1 MPSNALLARLPTKPL
16 KTAVG
21 QNAPDWLT
29 ESNLRQF
36 HQLLQGPGLSAVFQ
50 PILDFRAHRYLG
62 YEGLIR
68 GPAGSPL
75 HSPLALFG
83 LAGHAGLTMEFERLC
98 RRVVLAGFAALNV
111 PEKLFINVSP
121 SCLRDPTFLNG
132 ETAELLG
139 SLGLKTSRIVIE
151 LTENQHISD
160 FSALRDIIEAYRS
173 LGYQIAIDD
182 LGEGFSNLRMW
193 SEVRPEFVKIDR
205 HFISGIE
212 SDALKFQLVRAMHDI
227 ADTCNSRIIAEGIET
242 DAEFATVRDLGIKL
256 GQGYRICRPE
266 VNPGRSPGEG
276 IRALIE
282 DSSVIIFPH
291 ERTQA
296 TVIRKLLRQ
305 VKPLAPNMEND
316 KVYAYFE
323 QHPELH
329 VLPVVKDDVPLG
341 MVNRHSLIDRFAR
354 PFQREI
360 YGRRSCTQFMDA
372 APLIVDHKTSVQEV
386 GRLLSASAK
395 HHIFDGFIITEQGR
409 YVGIGNSQD
418 LMALITDMQIH
429 AARYANPL
437 TQLPG
442 NVPINEHMERLLERG
457 ASFVAC
463 YCDIDHF
470 KPFNDAY
477 GYRKGDD
484 VILMLGKLLSGL
496 VDLQTDFIGH
506 IGGDDFMLLLQSA
519 DWEERCA
526 RMLRQFDEHM
536 AALLAPEDLA
546 RGGLVSEDRRGQ
558 PAFHPFPALSIGC
571 VRAEPGLFSSHHE
584 ISFAVSHAKKQAK
597 KSAGSSLFVE
607 RRQPAK
613 EAGIAHPPATGP

>member
-1 MPSNALLARLPTKPL
+1 MSSSALLERLHVSTVAGSEEASPL
-16 KTAVG
+16 
-21 QNAPDWLT
+21 WL
-29 ESNLRQF
+29 SDANLRHF
-36 HQLLQGPGLSAVFQ
+36 HQLLKGPGLTAVFQ
-50 PILDFRAHRYLG
+50 PILDFRARRYLG
-62 YEGLIR
+62 FEGLIR
-68 GPAGSPL
+68 GPAGSGL

-83 LAGHAGLTMEFERLC
+83 LAAHTGLTTEFERLC
-98 RRVVLAGFAALNV
+98 RRIVLTGFAALKV

-121 SCLRDPTFLNG
+121 SCLRGPTFMNG
-132 ETAELLG
+132 ETAALLDD
-139 SLGLKTSRIVIE
+139 LGLKTSQIIIE

-160 FSALRDIIEAYRS
+160 FSALRDTLKTYRR

-212 SDALKFQLVRAMHDI
+212 KDALKFQLVRAMHDI

-242 DAEFATVRDLGIKL
+242 DAEFATVRDLGIEL
-256 GQGYRICRPE
+256 GQGYRICHPD
-266 VNPGRSPGEG
+266 VDPGRTLGVG

-282 DSSVIIFPH
+282 DSSVIIFPQEH
-291 ERTQA
+291 SQA
-296 TVIRKLLRQ
+296 TTIRKLLRH
-305 VKPLAPNMEND
+305 VTPLAPSTEND
-316 KVYAYFE
+316 KVYAHFE
-323 QHPELH
+323 QSPEVH
-329 VLPVVKDDVPLG
+329 VLPVVKDNHPVG
-341 MVNRHSLIDRFAR
+341 MINRHSLIDRFAR

-360 YGRRSCTQFMDA
+360 YGRRPCTQFMDA
-372 APLIVDHKTSVQEV
+372 APLIVDHQTSVQEV

-409 YVGIGNSQD
+409 YIGIGNSQD

-442 NVPINEHMERLLERG
+442 NVPINEHMERLLSRN
-457 ASFVAC
+457 ANFVAC

-496 VDLQTDFIGH
+496 IDVKVDFIGH
-506 IGGDDFMLLLQSA
+506 IGGDDFMLLLQCD
-519 DWEERCA
+519 DWESRCA

-536 AALLAPEDLA
+536 EALLPAEDLA
-546 RGGLVSEDRRGQ
+546 RGGLIGEDRRGQ

-571 VRAEPGLFSSHHE
+571 VRVEPNVFSSHHE
-584 ISFAVSHAKKQAK
+584 ISVAVSYAKKQAK
-597 KSAGSSLFVE
+597 KTAGSSLFIE
-607 RRQPAK
+607 RRQLAK
-613 EAGIAHPPATGP
+613 

>member
-1 MPSNALLARLPTKPL
+1 MVIDND
-16 KTAVG
+16 
-21 QNAPDWLT
+21 APDWLS
-29 ESNLRQF
+29 EANLRRF
-36 HQLLQGPGLSAVFQ
+36 HELLQGPGLSAVFQ
-50 PILDFRAHRYLG
+50 PILDFKARRYLG

-68 GPAGSPL
+68 GPAGTPL

-83 LAGHAGLTMEFERLC
+83 LASHAGLTMEFERLC
-98 RRVVLAGFAALNV
+98 RRVVLSGFAALNV

-121 SCLRDPTFLNG
+121 SCLRDPTFMNG
-132 ETAELLG
+132 ETATLLG

-160 FSALRDIIEAYRS
+160 FSALRDTLKAYRS
-173 LGYQIAIDD
+173 QGYQIAIDD

-193 SEVRPEFVKIDR
+193 SELRPEFVKIDR

-212 SDALKFQLVRAMHDI
+212 KDALKFQLVRAMHDI
-227 ADTCNSRIIAEGIET
+227 AETCNSRIIAEGIET
-242 DAEFATVRDLGIKL
+242 DAEFATVRDLGIEL

-266 VNPGRSPGEG
+266 ADPGCSLGDG

-282 DSSVIIFPH
+282 ESSVIIFPH
-291 ERTQA
+291 ERSQA

-305 VKPLAPNMEND
+305 ITPLAPSMEND
-316 KVYAYFE
+316 KVYAHFE
-323 QHPELH
+323 QHPELQ
-329 VLPVVKDDVPLG
+329 VLPVVKDGMPLG

-360 YGRRSCTQFMDA
+360 FGKKPCTHFMDA
-372 APLIVDHKTSVQEV
+372 TPLIVDHKTSVQEV
-386 GRLLSASAK
+386 GRLLSGSAK

-409 YVGIGNSQD
+409 YIGVGNSQD

-442 NVPINEHMERLLERG
+442 NVPINEHMERLLARG

-484 VILMLGKLLSGL
+484 VILMMGKLLSGL
-496 VDLQTDFIGH
+496 VDLQSDFVGH
-506 IGGDDFMLLLQSA
+506 IGGDDFMLLLQSE
-519 DWEERCA
+519 DWEARCE
-526 RMLRQFDEHM
+526 RMLVKFDEQM
-536 AALLAPEDLA
+536 EALLPAEDLE

-571 VRAEPGLFSSHHE
+571 VRVEAHLFSSHHE
-584 ISFAVSHAKKQAK
+584 ISVAVSYAKKQAK
-597 KSAGSSLFVE
+597 KTSGSSLFVE
-607 RRQPAK
+607 RRQLTK
-613 EAGIAHPPATGP
+613 